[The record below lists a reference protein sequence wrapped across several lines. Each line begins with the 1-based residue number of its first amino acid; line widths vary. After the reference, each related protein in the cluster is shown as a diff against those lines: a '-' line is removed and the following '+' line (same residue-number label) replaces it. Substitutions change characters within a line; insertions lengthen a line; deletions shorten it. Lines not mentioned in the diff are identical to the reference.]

1 MSRST
6 FSFSVRHFWCL
17 LVLLSLVSTVQ
28 AQTDLDRPIPVD
40 SAVTIGQLDNGL
52 TYYLRENHEPESRLE
67 LRLVVNAGSILEDE
81 DQRGLAHFVEHM
93 LFNGTERYPKQTLIA
108 FLQRIGMQ
116 IGPDINAYT
125 SFDETVYQLQVPT
138 DSIEVVRKAFE
149 VLEDWAAY
157 ATMSDEEIDNERG
170 VIIEEWRTRRGAQ
183 GRMLDQVIPTLLGDS
198 RYAQRL
204 PIGDTLVINNSS
216 YETLRRFYRDWYRPD
231 LMAVVVVGSMDVETM
246 RSLVEEH
253 FSNLPEPENPTLRST
268 YEVPS
273 LEPRYKVVSDPE
285 YNFFPIIS
293 MLYRQPFKPQNT
305 LADYRE
311 AAIGLL
317 ASGMLSQRFN
327 EIAQDGSR
335 APFLIGNAGLQDF
348 VRGVSMFNITAFANE
363 DSLVSALRT
372 LVLESERV
380 KQHSFTEGEF
390 TRFKDSFMR
399 SLQEAYNER
408 ENTPSALH
416 VSSYVNHYLENAPIP
431 GAVNMYHLAQE
442 LLPTISLEEVSAFLP
457 KALSSMDRAITVD
470 IPEKESLQWVNEDL
484 LSSTFEEFD
493 GTTVD
498 PYVDTA
504 VDLPLFD
511 KSLTASS
518 VTQVDSIAEIGVTE
532 IQLDNGI
539 RVVMK
544 PTDFRAD
551 EIQFTAFS
559 TGGTSLYGDEEYPTA
574 SFTSS
579 LVSSSGVGA
588 FDETALQKKMA
599 GKRASVSSSITGLFE
614 GFRGEA
620 SPDDLELLFQLIHLR
635 ATDAR
640 LDSSTFLSGININR
654 TFIENRSNSPDAAF
668 SDTLQTT
675 LYMNHSRYM
684 PTTMEDLDSIDP
696 DRVLQ
701 IYRDRF
707 ADMDDF
713 VFVFVGAFEVDELT
727 ALAQTYLGTLPVT
740 DREESWQDI
749 GVQTPEGSIEKT
761 VYMGQ
766 EPQSRVSIVF
776 HGSSEYSP
784 VANHHM
790 ESLEMLLDILLF
802 EELREE
808 MGGIYGAGVSGSLI
822 ARPDQRYRFTI
833 SFRCDPERAEELTRA
848 VFATIAEIKENGIDD
863 DYILRVQEQQRQART
878 VALES
883 NGFWISALRST
894 YYPDSMV
901 NAADIVGRYEEMVN
915 ALTATDLQQAT
926 TNWLTD
932 RYVQVTLY
940 PEQSE

>member
-1 MSRST
+1 MCRSK
-6 FSFSVRHFWCL
+6 FSFSVWHLWCL
-17 LVLLSLVSTVQ
+17 LILTFLIPPVQ
-28 AQTDLDRPIPVD
+28 AQSDFDRPIPVD
-40 SAVTIGQLDNGL
+40 STVTIGQLDNGV

-67 LRLVVNAGSILEDE
+67 LRLVINAGSILEDE

-93 LFNGTERYPKQTLIA
+93 LFNGTERFPKQTLFA

-138 DSIEVVRKAFE
+138 DTMEVVQKAFQ

-157 ATMSDEEIDNERG
+157 ATMSGEEIDNERG

-198 RYAQRL
+198 RYAERL

-216 YETLRRFYRDWYRPD
+216 YDTVRRFYKTWYRPD
-231 LMAVVVVGSMDVETM
+231 LMAVVVVGAMDVETM

-253 FSNLPEPENPTLRST
+253 FSTLPVSENSIPRSI
-268 YEVPS
+268 YEVPM
-273 LEPRYKVVSDPE
+273 LDPRYKVVSDPE

-305 LADYRE
+305 VADYR
-311 AAIGLL
+311 AALIGSL
-317 ASGMLSQRFN
+317 ASGMLSQRFS

-348 VRGVSMFNITAFANE
+348 VRGVSMFNITAYANE

-372 LVLESERV
+372 LILETERV

-399 SLQEAYNER
+399 TLEEAYNER
-408 ENTPSALH
+408 ENTPSARH
-416 VSSYVNHYLENAPIP
+416 VSSYVNHYLENSPIP
-431 GAVNMYHLAQE
+431 GAVNQYDLAKE
-442 LLPTISLEEVSAFLP
+442 LLPTISLEEVSKFLP
-457 KALSSMDRAITVD
+457 EALSSMDRAITVD

-484 LSSTFEEFD
+484 LSSTFEEFY
-493 GTTVD
+493 GTTVE
-498 PYVDTA
+498 PYIDTA

-511 KSLTASS
+511 KTLTAAT
-518 VTQVDSIAEIGVTE
+518 VIQMDSIPAIGVTE

-551 EIQFTAFS
+551 EVQFTAFS
-559 TGGTSLYGDEEYPTA
+559 TGGTSLYSDEEYPTA

-579 LVSSSGVGA
+579 LVSSSGVGP
-588 FDETALQKKMA
+588 FDETALQKKMS
-599 GKRASVSSSITGLFE
+599 GKRASVTASISGLFE
-614 GFRGEA
+614 GFRGSA

-635 ATDAR
+635 ATEAR
-640 LDSSTFLSGININR
+640 LDSSTFLSLININR

-675 LYMNHSRYM
+675 LYMNHPRYV

-707 ADMDDF
+707 SDMDDF
-713 VFVFVGAFEVDELT
+713 VFIFVGAFEVDELV

-740 DREESWQDI
+740 DREEIWQSI
-749 GVQTPEGSIEKT
+749 GVQTPEESIEKT
-761 VYMGQ
+761 VHMGQ
-766 EPQSRVSIVF
+766 EPQSRVSVVF
-776 HGSSEYSP
+776 HGPSPYST
-784 VANHHM
+784 VAQYHM
-790 ESLEMLLDILLF
+790 NSLEMLLDILLF

-808 MGGIYGAGVSGSLI
+808 MGGIYGAGVSGSLL
-822 ARPDQRYRFTI
+822 ARPEQRYRFSI
-833 SFRCDPERAEELTRA
+833 SFRCDPERAEELTSA
-848 VFATIAEIKENGIDD
+848 VFETIADIQQNGIDE
-863 DYILRVQEQQRQART
+863 DYVIRVQEQQRQART
-878 VALES
+878 VSLES
-883 NGFWISALRST
+883 NGFWVSALRSA
-894 YYPDSMV
+894 YYPDSRI
-901 NAADIVGRYEEMVN
+901 APEDIVRYEELVDQ
-915 ALTATDLQQAT
+915 LTANDLQQAAS
-926 TNWLTD
+926 NWLTD
-932 RYVQVTLY
+932 RYVQVMLF